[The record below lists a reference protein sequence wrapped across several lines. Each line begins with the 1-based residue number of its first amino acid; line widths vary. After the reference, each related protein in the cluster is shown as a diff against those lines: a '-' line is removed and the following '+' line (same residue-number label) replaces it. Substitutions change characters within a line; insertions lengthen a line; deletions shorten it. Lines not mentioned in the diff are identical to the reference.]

1 MHFSTYFPVIN
12 IKKQLIEL
20 CNQAIDKK
28 IAECT
33 TAIAFARESSKEE
46 TKSSAGDKYET
57 ARAMIQQ
64 EIDKYS
70 MQLHDAEQ
78 QKSVLSSLILN
89 ENEDSVVRNGSLAIT
104 NNGNFFISI
113 SIGQLTFDN
122 KKYFAI
128 SSASPIG
135 ALLLHKRKGDTFQ
148 FRGREYR
155 IENVG

>member
-1 MHFSTYFPVIN
+1 MIN

-20 CNQAIDKK
+20 CRQAIDNK

-33 TAIAFARESSKEE
+33 AAISLARESSKEE

-70 MQLHDAEQ
+70 MQLQDAEK
-78 QKSVLSSLILN
+78 QKALLSALPMT
-89 ENEDSVVRNGSLAIT
+89 EDSLVRNGSLVIT
-104 NNGNFFISI
+104 NNGNFFIAI
-113 SIGQLTFDN
+113 SIGQLAIDSKN
-122 KKYFAI
+122 YFAI

-135 ALLLHKRKGDTFQ
+135 ALLLNKRKGETFQ
-148 FRGREYR
+148 FRGKEYR

>member
-1 MHFSTYFPVIN
+1 VIT
-12 IKKQLIEL
+12 IKKQLIDL
-20 CNQAIDKK
+20 CQQAIDKK
-28 IAECT
+28 IAECSS
-33 TAIAFARESSKEE
+33 AISLARESSKEE

-70 MQLHDAEQ
+70 MQLQDAEK
-78 QKSVLSSLILN
+78 QKAILSSLQPS
-89 ENEDSVVRNGSLAIT
+89 EDSIIRNGSLIIT

-113 SIGQLTFDN
+113 SIGELTIDN

-135 ALLLHKRKGDTFQ
+135 ALLLHKRKGDAFQ
-148 FRGREYR
+148 FRGKDYS
-155 IENVG
+155 IEKVG